1 MTTKTKNRNK
11 QQIGKASK
19 ARGKRAELDLA
30 HKLQE
35 AGFPEA
41 RRTAQYCG
49 KAGTSDVIGVP
60 GVHCECKAVQRLNI
74 WEALA
79 QSKRDSEADGNG
91 DIPAVFFKRN
101 RSGGWYVVL
110 PLSDFIKLY
119 KGELHHEKEK

>member
-1 MTTKTKNRNK
+1 MTTKTK
-11 QQIGKASK
+11 QEIGRASR

-35 AGFPEA
+35 FGFEA

-74 WEALA
+74 WEALS
-79 QSKRDSEADGNG
+79 QSERDSAADGKG
-91 DIPAVFFKRN
+91 DIPALFFKRN
-101 RSGGWYVVL
+101 RSGWFVAM
-110 PLSDFIKLY
+110 PLTDFVKLY
-119 KGELHHEKEK
+119 KGDVTNE

>member
-1 MTTKTKNRNK
+1 MTKTKS
-11 QQIGKASK
+11 QIGKSSK

-30 HKLQE
+30 RKLRE
-35 AGFPEA
+35 FGFEA

-60 GVHCECKAVQRLNI
+60 GVHCECKAVERLNI

-79 QSKRDSEADGNG
+79 QSKRDAEADGNG

-101 RSGGWYVVL
+101 RSGFYVAV
-110 PLSDFIKLY
+110 PLSDFVRLY
-119 KGELHHEKEK
+119 AQSDLCKGDVKNE

>member
-1 MTTKTKNRNK
+1 MTTRTKK
-11 QQIGKASK
+11 QIGKASK

-30 HKLQE
+30 RKLQE
-35 AGFPEA
+35 FGFEA

-74 WEALA
+74 WEALD
-79 QSKRDSEADGNG
+79 QSKRDSEADGND

-101 RSGGWYVVL
+101 RTGWYVAL
-110 PLSDFIKLY
+110 PLSDFIRLY
-119 KGELHHEKEK
+119 ASSDLCKGDVNK

>member
-1 MTTKTKNRNK
+1 MVARTK
-11 QQIGKASK
+11 QQIGKSSK
-19 ARGKRAELDLA
+19 ARGKRAELDLV

-35 AGFPEA
+35 FGFLDA

-49 KAGTSDVIGVP
+49 KAGTSDVVGVP

-74 WEALA
+74 WEALS

-101 RSGGWYVVL
+101 RTGWYIAM
-110 PLSDFIKLY
+110 PLADFVSLY
-119 KGELHHEKEK
+119 KGEFNNE

>member
-1 MTTKTKNRNK
+1 MTTRTKK
-11 QQIGKASK
+11 QIGKASK

-35 AGFPEA
+35 FGFEA

-74 WEALA
+74 WEALD
-79 QSKRDSEADGNG
+79 QSKRDSEADEND

-101 RSGGWYVVL
+101 RSGWYVAL
-110 PLSDFIKLY
+110 PLSDFIRLY
-119 KGELHHEKEK
+119 ASSDLCKGDVNK